1 MRCSYCL
8 SRLLSAFVS
17 LQPPFAASQ
26 ALSARALLSR
36 ETLVSQQQLPF
47 RASPSECRRCSVVA
61 SFVMPSL
68 SSLSLVA
75 LTSGLILPL
84 VAAVEEADLMVVV
97 EERHS

>member
-1 MRCSYCL
+1 
-8 SRLLSAFVS
+8 
-17 LQPPFAASQ
+17 
-26 ALSARALLSR
+26 
-36 ETLVSQQQLPF
+36 
-47 RASPSECRRCSVVA
+47 VVA